1 MGPEPRHDFSL
12 TAEEQA
18 RRAFDNLDHVL
29 AELGSDKTRI
39 ISATVILDDIE
50 NKPITDEIW
59 ADWIGDEPDHWP
71 ERSCHGVEL
80 VEGAPRLLLRGKR
93 KVVAHTQCP
102 DEIAIGRAPTSGGHI
117 SWSAL
122 YLSHLNTSRCA
133 RQIQHPV

>member
-1 MGPEPRHDFSL
+1 MARIQRGPGNVPTRCWGSAYRDLVWALGMSDDFSL

-71 ERSCHGVEL
+71 ERSCHGVDLHGGNEI
-80 VEGAPRLLLRGKR
+80 EIR
-93 KVVAHTQCP
+93 VVAVRN
-102 DEIAIGRAPTSGGHI
+102 DESG
-117 SWSAL
+117 
-122 YLSHLNTSRCA
+122 
-133 RQIQHPV
+133 